1 MGRLPESNV
10 FIPMGDGV
18 RLAATLY
25 LPETPGPWPAIL
37 EAYPYRKDD
46 VSVWPDDY
54 RRLRDEGDYAV
65 CRVDTRG
72 TGTSDGVAV
81 DEYPATEADDLCAVI
96 AWLAEQ
102 AWCTGSVGMFGSSYA
117 GFATLHAAMLGPPA
131 LRAIAPL
138 YATDDRYT
146 DDIHYA
152 GGIRKAIEFNYPLSM
167 VALNALPPVPALAG
181 DDWRE
186 RWLARI
192 DDLVPW
198 YRSIEEQNDGPFWRR
213 GSLRP
218 DYGLIRVPTMVI
230 GGWSDLY
237 RNSALR
243 LIEHLDVP
251 KRLLM
256 GPWSHMNPIDSVPG
270 PRIDHVRE
278 LIRWFDRWLRGVE
291 NGIDLEPPI
300 VFFARRT
307 TPPEPDLDAFL
318 GEWRHEPK
326 WPPARSRP
334 HVLELPRDGGHGED
348 TLAVRGDVGV
358 MGHIRGTYYPPYGL
372 ALDQRPDELHSL
384 VYDWPVPADLEILG
398 WPVLELTVRSS
409 HPVAFAAARL
419 SEVLPDGTSAL
430 VSRGI
435 LNLTHRDSHTDP
447 DPVTPGEAYSV
458 RIELDATSWVFTAGN
473 RIRLAIAGAGWPD
486 AWPPPAASELTVV
499 LAETRL
505 VLPEVPG
512 PAPIT
517 QPPDLVHIDGG
528 TDGGGDGATWRIEHD
543 VYGREARV
551 VVGQESR
558 AGLAEGSHVQRTD
571 RVRAG
576 VAPHDPGRAWV
587 ESETDVEVAWPEVTA
602 RTVAHV
608 ELRSDA
614 ETYMFDLRLDV
625 YENGELLRTRA
636 WQSVTPR
643 KLQ

>member
-1 MGRLPESNV
+1 
-10 FIPMGDGV
+10 
-18 RLAATLY
+18 
-25 LPETPGPWPAIL
+25 
-37 EAYPYRKDD
+37 
-46 VSVWPDDY
+46 
-54 RRLRDEGDYAV
+54 
-65 CRVDTRG
+65 
-72 TGTSDGVAV
+72 
-81 DEYPATEADDLCAVI
+81 
-96 AWLAEQ
+96 
-102 AWCTGSVGMFGSSYA
+102 
-117 GFATLHAAMLGPPA
+117 
-131 LRAIAPL
+131 
-138 YATDDRYT
+138 
-146 DDIHYA
+146 
-152 GGIRKAIEFNYPLSM
+152 
-167 VALNALPPVPALAG
+167 
-181 DDWRE
+181 
-186 RWLARI
+186 
-192 DDLVPW
+192 
-198 YRSIEEQNDGPFWRR
+198 
-213 GSLRP
+213 
-218 DYGLIRVPTMVI
+218 MVI

-278 LIRWFDRWLRGVE
+278 LIRWFDRWLRGTQ
-291 NGIDLEPPI
+291 NGIDLEPAI
-300 VFFARRT
+300 VLFARRT

-318 GEWRHEPK
+318 GEWRHEPE

-384 VYDWPVPADLEILG
+384 VYDWPVPGDLEILG

-447 DPVTPGEAYSV
+447 EPVTPGEAHTV

-551 VVGQESR
+551 VVG
-558 AGLAEGSHVQRTD
+558 
-571 RVRAG
+571 AG
-576 VAPHDPGRAWV
+576 VAGRPRGGVAHAAHGSCSRRRRAARPGRAWV

-614 ETYMFDLRLDV
+614 ETYTFDLRLDV
-625 YENGELLRTRA
+625 YENGELLRTRT

>member
-1 MGRLPESNV
+1 MGRLPEPNV

-81 DEYPATEADDLCAVI
+81 DEYPATEADDMCAVI

-102 AWCTGSVGMFGSSYA
+102 PWCTGSVGMFGSSYA

-131 LRAIAPL
+131 LRAIVPL

-181 DDWRE
+181 DDWRQ
-186 RWLARI
+186 RWLGRI
-192 DDLVPW
+192 DELVPW
-198 YRSIEEQNDGPFWRR
+198 YRSIDEQNDGPFWRR

-218 DYGLIRVPTMVI
+218 RYDLIRVPTLVI
-230 GGWSDLY
+230 GGWSDIY

-251 KRLLM
+251 KRLVM

-300 VFFARRT
+300 VLFARRT
-307 TPPEPDLDAFL
+307 TPPEPDLDAFR
-318 GEWRHEPK
+318 GEWRHEPE
-326 WPPARSRP
+326 WPPARGRP
-334 HVLELPRDGGHGED
+334 HVLELPRDGGHAED
-348 TLAVRGDVGV
+348 TLSVRGDVGV

-384 VYDWPVPADLEILG
+384 VYDWPVPGDLEILG
-398 WPVLELTVRSS
+398 VPVLELTVRSS

-447 DPVTPGEAYSV
+447 EPLTPGEANTV

-486 AWPPPAASELTVV
+486 AWPPPDASELTVV
-499 LAETRL
+499 LAGTRL
-505 VLPEVPG
+505 VLPEVSG

-517 QPPDLVHIDGG
+517 QPPDLVHMDGS
-528 TDGGGDGATWRIEHD
+528 TAGGGDGATWRIEHD

-558 AGLAEGSHVQRTD
+558 ADLADGSHVQRTD

-576 VAPHDPGRAWV
+576 VALHEPGRAWV

-614 ETYMFDLRLDV
+614 ETYTFDLRLDV
-625 YENGELLRTRA
+625 YENGELLRTRT
-636 WQSVTPR
+636 WQAVTPR
-643 KLQ
+643 MLQ

>member
-102 AWCTGSVGMFGSSYA
+102 PWCTGAVGMFGSSYA

-131 LRAIAPL
+131 LRAIVPL

-146 DDIHYA
+146 DDIHYG

-181 DDWRE
+181 DR
-186 RWLARI
+186 LARA
-192 DDLVPW
+192 VAGGGSTSSCPGTA
-198 YRSIEEQNDGPFWRR
+198 RSRSRTTGRSGARDRSGPTY
-213 GSLRP
+213 
-218 DYGLIRVPTMVI
+218 DLIRVPTMVI

-237 RNSALR
+237 RNAALR

-256 GPWSHMNPIDSVPG
+256 GPWSHMNPIDSIPG

-278 LIRWFDRWLRGVE
+278 LIRWFDRWLRGTQ

-300 VFFARRT
+300 VLFVRRT

-318 GEWRHEPK
+318 GEWRHRAGVAAGPR
-326 WPPARSRP
+326 PAARARAGSRRRSCARRRSPCVATSASWGTSAARTTRP
-334 HVLELPRDGGHGED
+334 TGSRSTSGRTRSTRSSTTGRCRTISRSWAGP
-348 TLAVRGDVGV
+348 
-358 MGHIRGTYYPPYGL
+358 
-372 ALDQRPDELHSL
+372 S
-384 VYDWPVPADLEILG
+384 
-398 WPVLELTVRSS
+398 LELTVRSS
-409 HPVAFAAARL
+409 QPVAFAAARL
-419 SEVLPDGTSAL
+419 S
-430 VSRGI
+430 RGAPRR
-435 LNLTHRDSHTDP
+435 HVGAREPRDPEPHPS
-447 DPVTPGEAYSV
+447 
-458 RIELDATSWVFTAGN
+458 
-473 RIRLAIAGAGWPD
+473 RLAHRPR
-486 AWPPPAASELTVV
+486 AASRRARPTPCGSSSTPRRGSSRP
-499 LAETRL
+499 ETASASRS
-505 VLPEVPG
+505 PG
-512 PAPIT
+512 PAGPT
-517 QPPDLVHIDGG
+517 
-528 TDGGGDGATWRIEHD
+528 
-543 VYGREARV
+543 
-551 VVGQESR
+551 
-558 AGLAEGSHVQRTD
+558 
-571 RVRAG
+571 
-576 VAPHDPGRAWV
+576 PGRRR
-587 ESETDVEVAWPEVTA
+587 P
-602 RTVAHV
+602 R
-608 ELRSDA
+608 RS
-614 ETYMFDLRLDV
+614 
-625 YENGELLRTRA
+625 
-636 WQSVTPR
+636 
-643 KLQ
+643 

>member
-131 LRAIAPL
+131 LRAIVPL

-447 DPVTPGEAYSV
+447 EPVTPGEAYTV

-558 AGLAEGSHVQRTD
+558 ADLAEGSHMQRTD

-614 ETYMFDLRLDV
+614 ETYIFDLRLDV
-625 YENGELLRTRA
+625 YENGELLRTRT

>member
-81 DEYPATEADDLCAVI
+81 DEYPATEAGDMCAVI

-102 AWCTGSVGMFGSSYA
+102 PWCTGSVGMFGSSYA

-131 LRAIAPL
+131 LRAIVPL

-186 RWLARI
+186 KWLARI
-192 DDLVPW
+192 EDLVPW

-218 DYGLIRVPTMVI
+218 DYGLIRVPTMII

-256 GPWSHMNPIDSVPG
+256 GPWSHMNPIDSIPG
-270 PRIDHVRE
+270 PRIDHVHE
-278 LIRWFDRWLRGVE
+278 LIRWFDRWLRGTQ

-300 VFFARRT
+300 VLFARRT
-307 TPPEPDLDAFL
+307 TPPEPDLDAFK
-318 GEWRHEPK
+318 GEWRYEPE

-334 HVLELPRDGGHGED
+334 HVLELARDGHAED

-372 ALDQRPDELHSL
+372 ALDQRPDEIHSL
-384 VYDWPVPADLEILG
+384 VYDWPVPGDLEILG
-398 WPVLELTVRSS
+398 SPVLEVTLRST

-447 DPVTPGEAYSV
+447 EPLQPGAAHTV
-458 RIELDATSWVFTAGN
+458 RIGLDATSWIFTAGN

-499 LAETRL
+499 PAETRL
-505 VLPEVPG
+505 VLPEVAG
-512 PAPIT
+512 PAPID

-528 TDGGGDGATWRIEHD
+528 TDGGGAGAAWRIEHD
-543 VYGREARV
+543 IYGCETRV
-551 VVGQESR
+551 VIEQESR
-558 AGLAEGSHVQRTD
+558 ADLAESSRMQRTD

-576 VAPHDPGRAWV
+576 VAPHEPGRAWV
-587 ESETDVEVAWPEVTA
+587 ESETDVEVAWPEVTV

-614 ETYMFDLRLDV
+614 ETYAFELRLDV
-625 YENGELLRTRA
+625 YENGELLRTRT
-636 WQSVTPR
+636 WQSATPR

>member
-1 MGRLPESNV
+1 MGPLPESNV

-102 AWCTGSVGMFGSSYA
+102 PWCTGSVGMFGSSYA

-131 LRAIAPL
+131 LRAIVPL

-256 GPWSHMNPIDSVPG
+256 GPWSHMNPIDSVPVPG
-270 PRIDHVRE
+270 STTSASSSAGSTAGFAESRTGSTSSR
-278 LIRWFDRWLRGVE
+278 RSCSSRA
-291 NGIDLEPPI
+291 
-300 VFFARRT
+300 ARR
-307 TPPEPDLDAFL
+307 
-318 GEWRHEPK
+318 R
-326 WPPARSRP
+326 RSP
-334 HVLELPRDGGHGED
+334 
-348 TLAVRGDVGV
+348 TS
-358 MGHIRGTYYPPYGL
+358 T
-372 ALDQRPDELHSL
+372 
-384 VYDWPVPADLEILG
+384 
-398 WPVLELTVRSS
+398 RSGAS
-409 HPVAFAAARL
+409 GAASRNGRRRAAARSCSSRL
-419 SEVLPDGTSAL
+419 ATAVMRRTPSRCAATSASWGTSA
-430 VSRGI
+430 VRTTRPMGSR
-435 LNLTHRDSHTDP
+435 S
-447 DPVTPGEAYSV
+447 
-458 RIELDATSWVFTAGN
+458 TSGRTSSTRSSTTGPCP
-473 RIRLAIAGAGWPD
+473 AISRSW
-486 AWPPPAASELTVV
+486 
-499 LAETRL
+499 
-505 VLPEVPG
+505 
-512 PAPIT
+512 
-517 QPPDLVHIDGG
+517 
-528 TDGGGDGATWRIEHD
+528 
-543 VYGREARV
+543 ARPC
-551 VVGQESR
+551 S
-558 AGLAEGSHVQRTD
+558 S
-571 RVRAG
+571 
-576 VAPHDPGRAWV
+576 
-587 ESETDVEVAWPEVTA
+587 
-602 RTVAHV
+602 
-608 ELRSDA
+608 
-614 ETYMFDLRLDV
+614 
-625 YENGELLRTRA
+625 
-636 WQSVTPR
+636 
-643 KLQ
+643 

>member
-1 MGRLPESNV
+1 MGALPESNV

-25 LPETPGPWPAIL
+25 LPDTPGPWPAIL

-81 DEYPATEADDLCAVI
+81 DEYPVTEAADMCAVI

-102 AWCTGSVGMFGSSYA
+102 SWCTGSVGMFGSSYA
-117 GFATLHAAMLGPPA
+117 GFATLHAAMLAPPA
-131 LRAIAPL
+131 LRAIVPL

-167 VALNALPPVPALAG
+167 VALNALPPVPAFAG

-186 RWLARI
+186 KWLARI
-192 DDLVPW
+192 DELVPW
-198 YRSIEEQNDGPFWRR
+198 YRSMEEQNDGPFWRR

-218 DYGLIRVPTMVI
+218 DYGLIRVPTMII

-243 LIEHLDVP
+243 LIEHLAVP

-256 GPWSHMNPIDSVPG
+256 GPWSHMNPIDSIPG

-300 VFFARRT
+300 VLFARRT
-307 TPPEPDLDAFL
+307 TPPEPDLGAFR
-318 GEWRHEPK
+318 GEWRYEPE
-326 WPPARSRP
+326 WPPTRSRP
-334 HVLELPRDGGHGED
+334 HVLEPARDRGNAED

-372 ALDQRPDELHSL
+372 ALDQRPDEIHSL
-384 VYDWPVPADLEILG
+384 VYDWPVPGDLEILG
-398 WPVLELTVRSS
+398 SPVLELTLRSS
-409 HPVAFAAARL
+409 EPVAFAAARL
-419 SEVLPDGTSAL
+419 SELLPDGTSAL

-435 LNLTHRDSHTDP
+435 LNLTHRDSHIDP
-447 DPVTPGEAYSV
+447 EPVAPGEACTV
-458 RIELDATSWVFTAGN
+458 RIELDATSWIFTAGN

-512 PAPIT
+512 PAPIA

-528 TDGGGDGATWRIEHD
+528 TDSGGAGATWRIERD
-543 VYGREARV
+543 VYGHETRV
-551 VVGQESR
+551 VIEQQSR
-558 AGLAEGSHVQRTD
+558 ADLAGGSRVQRMD

-614 ETYMFDLRLDV
+614 ETYTFDLRLDV
-625 YENGELLRTRA
+625 YENGGLLRTRT
-636 WQSVTPR
+636 WQSVAPR